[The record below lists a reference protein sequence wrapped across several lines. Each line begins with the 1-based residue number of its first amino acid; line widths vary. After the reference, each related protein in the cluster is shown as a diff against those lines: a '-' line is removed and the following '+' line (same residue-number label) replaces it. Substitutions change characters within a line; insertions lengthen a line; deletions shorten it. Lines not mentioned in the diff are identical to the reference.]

1 MSKIYLGGGCF
12 WCIEA
17 VFSRTIGVVSAISGY
32 MGGARANPTY
42 EQICTGV
49 TGHAEVVEVVF
60 DDEQI
65 DLEEILEIFWA
76 IHDPT
81 SLNQQGADKGTQY
94 RSAIFYTSLEQLE
107 IIEKSIEDISS
118 FYDKP
123 IVTEVKSAP
132 PFYKAEEY
140 HQDYYSNNPNQGY
153 CYAVV
158 RPKVEK
164 FMKNFKS
171 LVR

>member
-1 MSKIYLGGGCF
+1 MGKIYLGGGCF

-17 VFSRTIGVVSAISGY
+17 VFHRTIGVISAISGY

-42 EQICTGV
+42 EQICTGA

-60 DDEQI
+60 DEDQI
-65 DLEEILEIFWA
+65 DLEEILDIFFA

-81 SLNQQGADKGTQY
+81 SLNQQGADRGTQY

-107 IIEKSIEDISS
+107 IINKSIEDISS

-123 IVTEVKSAP
+123 IVTEVLEAP
-132 PFYKAEEY
+132 AFYRAEEY
-140 HQDYYSNNPNQGY
+140 HQDYYTNNPMQGY
-153 CYAVV
+153 CHAVV

-164 FMKNFKS
+164 FMKNFREFVK
-171 LVR
+171 